1 MTHADLPG
9 GWRAITLAEAVRGE
23 RSIDSALHLV
33 GIRGT
38 GAHASKARQDLA
50 DAGEAYRNGD
60 VATALAVARDLA
72 EETRDNRGPTPRRAV
87 A

>member
-23 RSIDSALHLV
+23 RTIDSALHLV

-38 GAHASKARQDLA
+38 GAHASKARQDLT
-50 DAGEAYRNGD
+50 DAGTAYLNGD

-72 EETRDNRGPTPRRAV
+72 EDTKNTRGPGRRRTA